1 MVEAVQR
8 FDERA
13 LTVKIH
19 ATGNGSTRLA
29 LDAIQA
35 ARGNSDKRIKH
46 EIAHCNG
53 VHPGKPFYFPYN
65 YSTGLTRIDDFAR
78 FAAQNVTAEL
88 SPAIFFDHPVTSASN
103 GAINWDFTTF
113 LNTRTHP
120 ITVGSDW
127 GSRGDP
133 CLLPTVHH
141 VARRVG
147 EWAIVQDSSISE
159 IKEEA
164 GARKV
169 LEILTKNGAEAVG
182 LDAVSG
188 SIEVGKRANFIM
200 LDRDVVGDEQN
211 VADFANVQ
219 VLKTWFEGELVWD
232 AEMD

>member
-1 MVEAVQR
+1 MHS
-8 FDERA
+8 
-13 LTVKIH
+13 TV
-19 ATGNGSTRLA
+19 
-29 LDAIQA
+29 
-35 ARGNSDKRIKH
+35 
-46 EIAHCNG
+46 
-53 VHPGKPFYFPYN
+53 
-65 YSTGLTRIDDFAR
+65 LTRIDDFER

-88 SPAIFFDHPVTSASN
+88 SPAIFFDHPVTAASN
-103 GAINWDFTTF
+103 GAMNWDFTTF
-113 LNTRTHP
+113 LKLQAHP

-141 VARRVG
+141 VARRIG
-147 EWAIVQDSSISE
+147 EWAVNQDSGE
-159 IKEEA
+159 VKEKA

-232 AEMD
+232 VEMDLD